1 MVTVSKPWL
10 ICGYHGLNSNLDF
23 FYFFLGGGVICC
35 KNMVNFDWLDC
46 PFMLCTVFAV
56 GLHLRKLCSWTRCF
70 QICTVVWSCLFVTDV
85 LWRPQTTLLEFPFQ
99 WPLSLSLSE
108 DVPRLIGN
116 TCLYIHFCN
125 TVIMYLAARFAAVSK
140 WNVQRV
146 ALKHTF
152 NTWPWPFFITLV
164 QARIAVFS
172 LCCLR
177 YVLRPF
183 IIQISGECR

>member
-1 MVTVSKPWL
+1 MSLSVKKKKKNFFSSCLDCHSDGTHSLLRIHWWASDVMLNAEFLHICSDEEKL
-10 ICGYHGLNSNLDF
+10 IYILDGLSIF
-23 FYFFLGGGVICC
+23 SFLGE
-35 KNMVNFDWLDC
+35 
-46 PFMLCTVFAV
+46 
-56 GLHLRKLCSWTRCF
+56 F
-70 QICTVVWSCLFVTDV
+70 Q
-85 LWRPQTTLLEFPFQ
+85 
-99 WPLSLSLSE
+99 
-108 DVPRLIGN
+108 PRLIGN

-125 TVIMYLAARFAAVSK
+125 TVIMYLAARFVAVSK

-152 NTWPWPFFITLV
+152 NTWPWHVFITLV

-177 YVLRPF
+177 YVLPPF

>member
-1 MVTVSKPWL
+1 MFFGRSEMPEQSLSSKCFCIIVLHDCVPKQQASASESNDSIYCVSFAHFEAQVIYRIWKLLYSVASPTFLSGILCQFIRKWRFCSLWL
-10 ICGYHGLNSNLDF
+10 
-23 FYFFLGGGVICC
+23 
-35 KNMVNFDWLDC
+35 
-46 PFMLCTVFAV
+46 V
-56 GLHLRKLCSWTRCF
+56 GWKRCF
-70 QICTVVWSCLFVTDV
+70 SCKCFM
-85 LWRPQTTLLEFPFQ
+85 Q
-99 WPLSLSLSE
+99 
-108 DVPRLIGN
+108 PRLIGN

-152 NTWPWPFFITLV
+152 NTWPWHVFITLV